1 MVLELV
7 LELVLCACFA
17 ARVLHVH
24 LGRQHVVL
32 DRTTPK
38 PPPWS
43 CLTLELSGNFKGTQL
58 RQLQGG
64 CIGVEMAA
72 ERSQNYPKH
81 PLGAA
86 QRPPKGILLSLA
98 SFGSHFNTNTP
109 PLELSYLC
117 SFEIPKGTQV
127 RQLQGGCFGVF
138 WIGQGPEIT

>member
-1 MVLELV
+1 MLNQYFN
-7 LELVLCACFA
+7 LCAGSF
-17 ARVLHVH
+17 
-24 LGRQHVVL
+24 
-32 DRTTPK
+32 RTAPK
-38 PPPWS
+38 HPPWS
-43 CLTLELSGNFKGTQL
+43 CLTLELSGNFKGTLL

-109 PLELSYLC
+109 PLELS
-117 SFEIPKGTQV
+117 
-127 RQLQGGCFGVF
+127 
-138 WIGQGPEIT
+138 